1 MISCFKPAN
10 CFRKRGAKGKKNKK
24 RKVKNGDTSN
34 GKSVK
39 TPTKSKAGR
48 PSNAEKVNRRQS
60 TDTVVEKSDAT
71 SEKTA
76 KSEKTNA
83 KSDVPEKTASNKS
96 ERKSASPNKESTKA
110 EKPTKSPEKP
120 AEKPTPSTSVIV
132 KTEAG
137 PTSAPAK
144 CPAPPP
150 ASSQSSAPTTSATST
165 LKQIRTEKTATIP
178 VGTLS
183 HSPLLKQPPVPKTV
197 NSPFSTLTAP
207 SPQINGALVSPL
219 HNHSFPLMVPPPFF
233 IPNFLQSAKFLA
245 EGVKRTQSND
255 VASPHP
261 TPLSGSDFNS
271 LFAKNSVSANPSSGP
286 SLMSDSQLRNKM
298 T

>member
-1 MISCFKPAN
+1 MTVLY
-10 CFRKRGAKGKKNKK
+10 RKRAAKGKKNKK

-48 PSNAEKVNRRQS
+48 PSKEVSRRQS
-60 TDTVVEKSDAT
+60 TDTVIDKLDAG
-71 SEKTA
+71 SEKNNS
-76 KSEKTNA
+76 KSEKPT
-83 KSDVPEKTASNKS
+83 KPEANEKHTKS
-96 ERKSASPNKESTKA
+96 ERKSASPEKEPVKSD
-110 EKPTKSPEKP
+110 KPAPEKP
-120 AEKPTPSTSVIV
+120 VEKPVSSASSVIV

-137 PTSAPAK
+137 STSGAAKVPVSHPTSAVAV
-144 CPAPPP
+144 PP
-150 ASSQSSAPTTSATST
+150 
-165 LKQIRTEKTATIP
+165 KQIRTEKTATIP

-183 HSPLLKQPPVPKTV
+183 HSPLLKQPPVPRTV
-197 NSPFSTLTAP
+197 NSPFSSLTSP

-245 EGVKRTQSND
+245 EGVKRTQSNE
-255 VASPHP
+255 VTTPAS
-261 TPLSGSDFNS
+261 LSGSDLNT
-271 LFAKNSVSANPSSGP
+271 LFAKNSLSANPGTGP
-286 SLMSDSQLRNKM
+286 SLVSDNQLRNKM